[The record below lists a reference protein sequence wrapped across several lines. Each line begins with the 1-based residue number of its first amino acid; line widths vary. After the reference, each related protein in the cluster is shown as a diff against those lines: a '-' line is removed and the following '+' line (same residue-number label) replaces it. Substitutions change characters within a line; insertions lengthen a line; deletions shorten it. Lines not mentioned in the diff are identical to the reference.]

1 MNHFPMKIMSNTSL
15 IEKLPRKDRSIA
27 DRLLL
32 IIFVSLASS
41 MLLIFALVA
50 VNEVRS
56 SLNIAKEQLNGLAR
70 VTADNSQASLAFVD
84 EKTAQQTLNSLL
96 QIPSIT
102 EASLTTQNG
111 QEIASLNNPKQIW
124 LPNWLPFQDMY
135 IDQPIKTGEEHVG
148 SLKIRYALGT
158 MWQQLGWNLMI
169 FALSMLVAFIAATF
183 LAKRMA
189 SKVVQPI
196 YDLSNT
202 AEKVSSSGHYSLRV
216 TRHSINDEVGTLVDA
231 FNSMLEQIQV
241 RDKELVQYHSDLEN
255 KIEERTVEL
264 RQAKENAE
272 AANLAKSQFL
282 AAMSHEI
289 RTPMNGVL
297 GMAELLLDTPL
308 NSQQLHFITILH
320 NSGESLLSIIND
332 ILDFSKIEAG
342 RFELE
347 NIDFDLHKSIE
358 EVIELFSE
366 RAHSKNL
373 ELNYRIDPV
382 IPQWIKGD
390 PTRIRQV
397 LGNPIGNA
405 IKFTEFG
412 EIIVDISLDNF
423 VNTNTQT
430 DKENKSQIAIRF
442 SVSDTGIGISE
453 DVMPR
458 LFQAFSQADGSTTRK
473 YGGTGLGLAISKQ
486 LVELMEGTDIKVN
499 SYIGKGSTF
508 SFTLPLQIGECTE
521 SEESAKL
528 NSELSGVRLLIVEDN
543 NTSRGIL
550 NAYAESWGMDVSS
563 VGSAQKALDKLHEAT
578 AQHQNYD
585 LVLIDM
591 KMANM
596 NGLELGQLIKTNPD
610 WNRIPLIMLTSTHY
624 KGEADEAR
632 KTGFAVYKTKP
643 IRKSE
648 LYKCLVQARNSLHT
662 NSLSQSEKNISS
674 NNLSE
679 QAEAH
684 DIPESKGY
692 LLLAEDNPVNQAVAL
707 GMLRNLG
714 YIVDVVNNGIEAI
727 EAVQR
732 KTYDLVLMD
741 CMMPE
746 MDGYR
751 ATTEIRR
758 QQSTGKL
765 DYFPIIALT
774 ANAIEGDREKCLTTG
789 MDDYLAKPIKAKDLA
804 NTVETW
810 LSNSKSMQLKNKTP
824 EMKQTMTQV
833 SIDSTHKLSIDTE
846 ALASIRALEA
856 DYGDELLKQVIKT
869 YLDNG
874 GKLMET
880 LEQAWSS
887 GDLKAI
893 RMTSHT
899 LKSSSSQVGAHSLAE
914 LCRNVE
920 NEARNNIY
928 DVSGQALVA
937 IKQHFL
943 EACTTLRSYLNGL
956 ESTSGTN

>member
-1 MNHFPMKIMSNTSL
+1 MITKST
-15 IEKLPRKDRSIA
+15 RKDRSIA

-32 IIFVSLASS
+32 IIFISLASS
-41 MLLIFALVA
+41 MLLIFVLVA
-50 VNEVRS
+50 INEVKS
-56 SLNIAKEQLNGLAR
+56 SLNIAGEQLNSLAR
-70 VTADNSQASLAFVD
+70 VTADNSQASLTFLD
-84 EKTAQQTLNSLL
+84 EKNAQQTLNSLL

-102 EASLTTQNG
+102 EASLTTQNN
-111 QEIASLNNPKQIW
+111 QQIANLSNPRQIW
-124 LPNWLPFQDMY
+124 LPSWLPFQDMD
-135 IDQPIKTGEEHVG
+135 IVQPVMAGEEYVG
-148 SLKIRYALGT
+148 SLKIRYALGA
-158 MWQQLGWNLMI
+158 MWQQLAWNLMV
-169 FALSMLVAFIAATF
+169 FALSILTAFIAATF

-189 SKVVQPI
+189 SRVVQPI
-196 YDLSNT
+196 YDLSTT

-216 TRHSINDEVGTLVDA
+216 TRHSENDEVGTLVDA
-231 FNSMLEQIQV
+231 FNSMLEQIQI
-241 RDKELVQYHSDLEN
+241 RDKELVQYHADLET
-255 KIEERTVEL
+255 KIEERTIEL

-308 NSQQLHFITILH
+308 SSQQLHLINILH

-347 NIDFDLHKSIE
+347 NIDFNLYRSIE
-358 EVIELFSE
+358 EVIEFSSE

-373 ELNYRIDPV
+373 ELNYRIDPRV
-382 IPQWIKGD
+382 SEWMKGD

-397 LGNPIGNA
+397 LGNLIGNA

-412 EIIVDISLDNF
+412 EVIVDVGLDINI
-423 VNTNTQT
+423 NNHPGIYNEHTNPV
-430 DKENKSQIAIRF
+430 AVRF
-442 SVSDTGIGISE
+442 SVTDTGIGISK
-453 DVMPR
+453 DVLPR

-486 LVELMEGTDIKVN
+486 LVELMGGTEISVN
-499 SYIGKGSTF
+499 SRIGQGSTF
-508 SFTLPLQIGECTE
+508 TFTLPLQVGKCIK
-521 SEESAKL
+521 SEELEKL
-528 NSELSGVRLLIVEDN
+528 SSELSGVRLLIVEDN

-550 NAYAESWGMDVSS
+550 NAYTESWGMDVSS

-578 AQHQNYD
+578 INHQSYD

-596 NGLELGQLIKTNPD
+596 NGLELGQKIKANPD
-610 WNRIPLIMLTSTHY
+610 WARIPLIMLTSTHY

-648 LYKCLVQARNSLHT
+648 LYKCLVQARNSVDA
-662 NSLSQSEKNISS
+662 
-674 NNLSE
+674 NNFLEPQGSASVENAPE
-679 QAEAH
+679 QAEASNTN
-684 DIPESKGY
+684 ESKGYY

-707 GMLRNLG
+707 GMLRNFG
-714 YIVDVVNNGIEAI
+714 YIADVVKNGLEAI

-758 QQSTGKL
+758 QQSAGEL
-765 DYFPIIALT
+765 HYFPIIALT

-804 NTVETW
+804 NIVALW
-810 LSNSKSMQLKNKTP
+810 LSNSKSIHSRNQIS
-824 EMKQTMTQV
+824 EMEQSSNQAPIESIDKV
-833 SIDSTHKLSIDTE
+833 SIDAK
-846 ALASIRALEA
+846 ALASIRSLEA

-880 LEQAWSS
+880 LEHAWDI
-887 GDLKAI
+887 GDIKAI

-899 LKSSSSQVGAHSLAE
+899 LKSSSSQVGAHNLAE

-928 DVSGQALVA
+928 DVSGQSLVV
-937 IKQHFL
+937 IKQHFA
-943 EACTTLRSYLNGL
+943 EACSTLISYLDALQN
-956 ESTSGTN
+956 TSGTN

>member
-1 MNHFPMKIMSNTSL
+1 MNYFPIRIMSNSTL

-70 VTADNSQASLAFVD
+70 VTADNSQASLTFAD
-84 EKTAQQTLNSLL
+84 EKNAQLTLNSLL

-102 EASLTTQNG
+102 EASLTTQDG
-111 QEIASLNNPKQIW
+111 HEIASLNNPKQIW
-124 LPNWLPFQDMY
+124 LPNWLPFQDMH
-135 IDQPIKTGEEHVG
+135 IVQPIKTGEEYVG
-148 SLKIRYALGT
+148 SLTIRYALGT

-169 FALSMLVAFIAATF
+169 FALSMLAAFIAATF

-196 YDLSNT
+196 YDLSTT

-231 FNSMLEQIQV
+231 FNSMLEQIQI
-241 RDKELVQYHSDLEN
+241 RDKELVQYHADLEN
-255 KIEERTVEL
+255 KIEERTIEL

-297 GMAELLLDTPL
+297 GMAELLLDTQL
-308 NSQQLHFITILH
+308 SSQQLHFINILH

-347 NIDFDLHKSIE
+347 NIDFDLYRSIE

-373 ELNYRIDPV
+373 ELNYRIDPNV
-382 IPQWIKGD
+382 SEWVKGD

-397 LGNPIGNA
+397 LGNLLGNA

-412 EIIVDISLDNF
+412 EIIVDVSLDTS
-423 VNTNTQT
+423 TNNQNPIYNEHT
-430 DKENKSQIAIRF
+430 NPVAVRF
-442 SVSDTGIGISE
+442 SVTDTGIGIDE

-486 LVELMEGTDIKVN
+486 LVELMGGSEIRVN
-499 SYIGKGSTF
+499 SRIDQGSTF
-508 SFTLPLQIGECTE
+508 AFTLPLYIGKCTE
-521 SEESAKL
+521 RKESEKLSSAL
-528 NSELSGVRLLIVEDN
+528 AGIRLLIVEDN

-550 NAYAESWGMDVSS
+550 SAYAESWGMDVSS
-563 VGSAQKALDKLHEAT
+563 VGSAQKALDKLHET
-578 AQHQNYD
+578 TINHQNYD

-596 NGLELGQLIKTNPD
+596 NGLELGQKIKANPD
-610 WNRIPLIMLTSTHY
+610 WAKIPLIMLTSTHY
-624 KGEADEAR
+624 KGEADEAK

-648 LYKCLVQARNSLHT
+648 LYKCLIQARDSVDANHSLH
-662 NSLSQSEKNISS
+662 LQEKIAIENTLEKPGTS
-674 NNLSE
+674 
-679 QAEAH
+679 
-684 DIPESKGY
+684 DINESKGY

-707 GMLRNLG
+707 GMLRNFG
-714 YIVDVVNNGIEAI
+714 YIVDVVKNGLEAI

-758 QQSTGKL
+758 QQSTGEL
-765 DYFPIIALT
+765 YYFPIIALT

-789 MDDYLAKPIKAKDLA
+789 MDDYLSKPIKAKDLA
-804 NTVETW
+804 NTVALW
-810 LSNSKSMQLKNKTP
+810 LNNSKSTHSREQLS
-824 EMKQTMTQV
+824 EMEQSSNQISAE
-833 SIDSTHKLSIDTE
+833 SINKLSIDTE
-846 ALASIRALEA
+846 ALASIRSLEA
-856 DYGDELLKQVIKT
+856 DYGHELLKQVIKT

-874 GKLMET
+874 KKLMGA
-880 LEQAWSS
+880 LEHAWNI
-887 GDLKAI
+887 GDIKAI
-893 RMTSHT
+893 RMTSYT
-899 LKSSSSQVGAHSLAE
+899 LKSSSSQVGAHNLAE

-928 DVSGQALVA
+928 DVSGQALVV
-937 IKQHFL
+937 IQQHFAD
-943 EACTTLRSYLNGL
+943 ACRTLIAYLDTL
-956 ESTSGTN
+956 HSTSGTN

>member
-1 MNHFPMKIMSNTSL
+1 MNHSPMEILPDSTMITKF
-15 IEKLPRKDRSIA
+15 PRKDRSIA

-32 IIFVSLASS
+32 IIFISLASS
-41 MLLIFALVA
+41 MLLIFVLVA
-50 VNEVRS
+50 INEVKS
-56 SLNIAKEQLNGLAR
+56 SLNTAKEQLNSLAR
-70 VTADNSQASLAFVD
+70 VTADNSQASLAFGD
-84 EKTAQQTLNSLL
+84 EKNAQQTLNSLL

-111 QEIASLNNPKQIW
+111 QQIANINNSKQIW
-124 LPNWLPFQDMY
+124 LPGWLPFQDMD
-135 IDQPIKTGEEHVG
+135 IVQPVMAGEEYVG
-148 SLKIRYALGT
+148 SLRIRYALGT
-158 MWQQLGWNLMI
+158 MWQQLAWNLI
-169 FALSMLVAFIAATF
+169 VFALSILAAFIAATF

-196 YDLSNT
+196 YDLSTT
-202 AEKVSSSGHYSLRV
+202 AEQVSSSGHYSLRV
-216 TRHSINDEVGTLVDA
+216 TRHSENDEVGTLVDA
-231 FNSMLEQIQV
+231 FNNMLEQIQI
-241 RDKELVQYHSDLEN
+241 RDKELVQYHADLEN
-255 KIEERTVEL
+255 KIEERTIEL

-308 NSQQLHFITILH
+308 SSQQLHFISILH

-347 NIDFDLHKSIE
+347 NIDFNLYRSVE

-373 ELNYRIDPV
+373 ELNYRIDPR
-382 IPQWIKGD
+382 ISEWMKGD

-397 LGNPIGNA
+397 LGNLIGNA

-412 EIIVDISLDNF
+412 EVIVDVGLDTNINNRKKLYNE
-423 VNTNTQT
+423 NTNP
-430 DKENKSQIAIRF
+430 IAVRF
-442 SVSDTGIGISE
+442 SVTDTGIGIRE

-458 LFQAFSQADGSTTRK
+458 LFQSFSQADGSTTRK

-486 LVELMEGTDIKVN
+486 LVELMGGTEISVD
-499 SYIGKGSTF
+499 SHIGQGSTF
-508 SFTLPLQIGECTE
+508 VFTLPLQVGQCNAMELE
-521 SEESAKL
+521 AL
-528 NSELSGVRLLIVEDN
+528 NSELAGIKLLVVEDN
-543 NTSRGIL
+543 STSRGIL

-578 AQHQNYD
+578 VTHQNYD

-596 NGLELGQLIKTNPD
+596 NGLELGQKIKANPD
-610 WNRIPLIMLTSTHY
+610 WTKIPLIMLTSTHY

-648 LYKCLVQARNSLHT
+648 LYKCLVQARNSVDT
-662 NSLSQSEKNISS
+662 
-674 NNLSE
+674 NNLLQPQENTSIENALE
-679 QAEAH
+679 QTEVS
-684 DIPESKGY
+684 DINAPNGY

-707 GMLRNLG
+707 GMLRNFG
-714 YIVDVVNNGIEAI
+714 YIVDVVKNGLEAI

-758 QQSTGKL
+758 QQSAGEL
-765 DYFPIIALT
+765 HYFPIIALT

-804 NTVETW
+804 NTVALW
-810 LSNSKSMQLKNKTP
+810 LSNSNLIHSRNQVAEMEQSSNQTP
-824 EMKQTMTQV
+824 TE
-833 SIDSTHKLSIDTE
+833 SINKLSIDTE
-846 ALASIRALEA
+846 ALASIRSLEA

-874 GKLMET
+874 RKLMET
-880 LEQAWSS
+880 LENAWNT
-887 GDLKAI
+887 GDIKAI

-899 LKSSSSQVGAHSLAE
+899 LKSSSSQVGAHNLAE

-928 DVSGQALVA
+928 DVSGQALFV
-937 IKQHFL
+937 IKQHFT
-943 EACTTLRSYLNGL
+943 EACSTLISYLDTL
-956 ESTSGTN
+956 KSTSGTN

>member
-1 MNHFPMKIMSNTSL
+1 MIARLSQKN
-15 IEKLPRKDRSIA
+15 RSIA
-27 DRLLL
+27 DKLLL

-41 MLLIFALVA
+41 MLLVFVLVA
-50 VNEVRS
+50 VNEIKS
-56 SLNIAKEQLNGLAR
+56 SLNIAEEQLNGLAR
-70 VTADNSQASLAFVD
+70 VTANNSQASLAFLD
-84 EKTAQQTLNSLL
+84 NKNAQETLNSLR
-96 QIPSIT
+96 QIPSII
-102 EASLTTQNG
+102 EASLTTQDG
-111 QEIASLNNPKQIW
+111 QEIASLINEKQIW
-124 LPNWLPFQDMY
+124 IPVWLPFQDMH
-135 IDQPIKTGEEHVG
+135 IIQPVIVGEEYVG
-148 SLKIRYALGT
+148 SLKIKYALGT
-158 MWQQLGWNLMI
+158 MWKQLGWNLMVS
-169 FALSMLVAFIAATF
+169 ALSMLTAFIAAAF
-183 LAKRMA
+183 IAKRMT
-189 SKVVQPI
+189 SRVVQPI
-196 YDLSNT
+196 YDLSTT
-202 AEKVSSSGHYSLRV
+202 AEKVSRSGHYSFRV
-216 TRHSINDEVGTLVDA
+216 TRHIENDEVGTLVDA
-231 FNSMLEQIQV
+231 FNSMLEQIQI

-255 KIEERTVEL
+255 KIEERTIEL

-308 NSQQLHFITILH
+308 NPQQLHFINILH

-347 NIDFDLHKSIE
+347 DIDFDLYKSVE

-373 ELNYRIDPV
+373 ELNYRIDPGV
-382 IPQWIKGD
+382 IEWVKGD

-397 LGNPIGNA
+397 LGNLIGNA
-405 IKFTEFG
+405 IKFTERG
-412 EIIVDISLDNF
+412 EVVVDVSLDSAFSNTKQNDNEN
-423 VNTNTQT
+423 VN
-430 DKENKSQIAIRF
+430 QIGVCFTVI
-442 SVSDTGIGISE
+442 DTGIGINH
-453 DVMPR
+453 DIIPR

-486 LVELMEGTDIKVN
+486 LVELMGGTEIKVN
-499 SYIGKGSTF
+499 SHLGKGSTF
-508 SFTLPLQIGECTE
+508 SFTLPLLIGNCIE
-521 SEESAKL
+521 SQRSAKRD
-528 NSELSGVRLLIVEDN
+528 SELTGVRLLIVEDN
-543 NTSRGIL
+543 ATSRGIL
-550 NAYAESWGMDVSS
+550 SAYTKSWGMLVDSVS
-563 VGSAQKALDKLHEAT
+563 SAQKALDSLHEST
-578 AQHQNYD
+578 ISHQAYD

-596 NGLELGQLIKTNPD
+596 NGLELGQKIKANRD

-643 IRKSE
+643 IRKND
-648 LYKCLVQARNSLHT
+648 LYQCLVQANSLPT
-662 NSLSQSEKNISS
+662 DDELLQSTDYTSQDFVKQPDMQSV
-674 NNLSE
+674 LTT
-679 QAEAH
+679 QGH
-684 DIPESKGY
+684 

-707 GMLRNLG
+707 GMLRKFG
-714 YIVDVVNNGIEAI
+714 YTVDVVKNGLEAI
-727 EAVQR
+727 DAVQH

-758 QQSTGKL
+758 QQSAGRL
-765 DYFPIIALT
+765 YHFPIIALT

-804 NTVETW
+804 NIIELW
-810 LSNSKSMQLKNKTP
+810 LGNSKSIRSRNNLSELEQSNN
-824 EMKQTMTQV
+824 QD
-833 SIDSTHKLSIDTE
+833 SIDPD
-846 ALASIRALEA
+846 ALASIRSLEV
-856 DYGDELLKQVIKT
+856 DYGDELLKQVIST
-869 YLDNG
+869 YLDNSS
-874 GKLMET
+874 KLMQA
-880 LEQAWSS
+880 LEQAWSV

-914 LCRNVE
+914 LFRNVE
-920 NEARNNIY
+920 NEARNDIY

-937 IKQHFL
+937 IKQQFL
-943 EACTTLRSYLNGL
+943 QACKTLKSYLDSLPIN
-956 ESTSGTN
+956 SGIH